1 MEYALPR
8 WTTSVGS
15 TQHLASTRN
24 SSRALQFR
32 VSNFESKNLVRR
44 APADTKMGATE
55 QGALRITGCSFKATE
70 DDVAGFFDGYGCVAG
85 SVKFKMDPE
94 TGRKKGECAVLF
106 EDCNE
111 AERACKE
118 KQK

>member
-1 MEYALPR
+1 VSQIRRVYKFLVSYDSG
-8 WTTSVGS
+8 W
-15 TQHLASTRN
+15 
-24 SSRALQFR
+24 SSRALHFR